1 MEQDIR
7 ERDETIKVSNEQR
20 EQLEEE
26 LNNINLQLSQLE
38 STKLNLSEE
47 TTTKNKQLQENQK
60 QIEQFREKFIQ
71 K

>member
-7 ERDETIKVSNEQR
+7 ERDETIKVSNKQR